1 MVAICKIGRDFVKE
15 FIEKLLYIF
24 LLFAVFTVCLFG
36 MAFLRNTT
44 GIGVEWQM
52 LIVLGVAGLWQGSE
66 KIAKK

>member
-1 MVAICKIGRDFVKE
+1 MKS
-15 FIEKLLYIF
+15 FIEKLTYIL

-52 LIVLGVAGLWQGSE
+52 LIVLGVAILWQATE
-66 KIAKK
+66 KMKSK